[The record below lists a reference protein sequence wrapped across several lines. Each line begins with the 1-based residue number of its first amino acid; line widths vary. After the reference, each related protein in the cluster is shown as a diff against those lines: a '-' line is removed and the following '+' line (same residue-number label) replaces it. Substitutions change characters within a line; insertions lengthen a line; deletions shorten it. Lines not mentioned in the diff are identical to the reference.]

1 MIIQN
6 KRTMKKLS
14 LSQKE
19 FFEKYYNEIQEA
31 LLAYIKIEQDKKL
44 YLKRNKAEL
53 ENDFYFNMVTDNI
66 LQEYKNFISL
76 LEGMKNGCVG

>member
-31 LLAYIKIEQDKKL
+31 LLAYIKIEQNKKL
-44 YLKRNKAEL
+44 YLKRNKADL
-53 ENDFYFNMVTDNI
+53 EADFYFN
-66 LQEYKNFISL
+66 LQWNFNHLSNSNWFIV
-76 LEGMKNGCVG
+76 EI

>member
-14 LSQKE
+14 LSQKK

-31 LLAYIKIEQDKKL
+31 LFAYIKIKQNKKL
-44 YLKRNKAEL
+44 YLKRNKAGL
-53 ENDFYFNMVTDNI
+53 ENDFYFN
-66 LQEYKNFISL
+66 LQWNFNHLSNSNWFIV
-76 LEGMKNGCVG
+76 EI

>member
-6 KRTMKKLS
+6 KRTMEKLS

-19 FFEKYYNEIQEA
+19 FFEKHFNEIQEA
-31 LLAYIKIEQDKKL
+31 LFAYIKIEQNKKL

-53 ENDFYFNMVTDNI
+53 ENDFYFN
-66 LQEYKNFISL
+66 LQWNFNHLSNSNWFIV
-76 LEGMKNGCVG
+76 EI

>member
-6 KRTMKKLS
+6 KRTMEKLS

-19 FFEKYYNEIQEA
+19 FFEKHFNEIQDA
-31 LLAYIKIEQDKKL
+31 LFAYIKIEQNKKL

-53 ENDFYFNMVTDNI
+53 ENDFYFN
-66 LQEYKNFISL
+66 LQWNFNHLSNSNWFIV
-76 LEGMKNGCVG
+76 EI

>member
-19 FFEKYYNEIQEA
+19 FFEKHFNEIQDA
-31 LLAYIKIEQDKKL
+31 LFAYIKIEQNKKL

-53 ENDFYFNMVTDNI
+53 ENDFYFN
-66 LQEYKNFISL
+66 LQWNFNHLSNSNWFIV
-76 LEGMKNGCVG
+76 EI

>member
-6 KRTMKKLS
+6 KRTKEKIK

-31 LLAYIKIEQDKKL
+31 LLAYIKIEQNKKL

-53 ENDFYFNMVTDNI
+53 ENDFYFN
-66 LQEYKNFISL
+66 LQWNFNHLSNSNWFIV
-76 LEGMKNGCVG
+76 EI

>member
-6 KRTMKKLS
+6 KRTMEKLN

-31 LLAYIKIEQDKKL
+31 LFAYIKIEQSKKL
-44 YLKRNKAEL
+44 YLNRNKAEL
-53 ENDFYFNMVTDNI
+53 ENDFYFN
-66 LQEYKNFISL
+66 LQWSFNHLSNSIWFIV
-76 LEGMKNGCVG
+76 EI

>member
-6 KRTMKKLS
+6 KRTMEKLS

-19 FFEKYYNEIQEA
+19 FFEKHFNEIQDA
-31 LLAYIKIEQDKKL
+31 LFAYIKIEQNKKI

-53 ENDFYFNMVTDNI
+53 ENDFYFN
-66 LQEYKNFISL
+66 LQWNFNHFSNSYWFI
-76 LEGMKNGCVG
+76 VAI